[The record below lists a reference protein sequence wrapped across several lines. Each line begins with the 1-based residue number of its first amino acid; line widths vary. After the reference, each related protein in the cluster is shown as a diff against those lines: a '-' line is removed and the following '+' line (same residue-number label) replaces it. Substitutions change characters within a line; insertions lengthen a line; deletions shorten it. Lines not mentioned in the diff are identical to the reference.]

1 MVSFPSRSHR
11 ETRCLLDAETLANRI
26 VDVLADGQALD
37 IALIDVAK
45 VSSIADYFVIASVN
59 SPLQFNALVER
70 VGKATREAGVTHR
83 ARNGTPQ
90 SGWVLL
96 DYTDVI
102 VHLFTPEK
110 REFYRLEELWGQA
123 SPVVRF
129 TG

>member
-1 MVSFPSRSHR
+1 MVSFHSPGLPGA
-11 ETRCLLDAETLANRI
+11 RCLLDAETLANRI
-26 VDVLADGQALD
+26 VDVLADGQAED

-45 VSSIADYFVIASVN
+45 VSSITDYFVIASVA

-70 VGKATREAGVTHR
+70 LGKALREESIQPR
-83 ARNGTPQ
+83 ARNGAPQ

-96 DYTDVI
+96 DYQDVI

-110 REFYRLEELWGQA
+110 RAFYRLEELWGKTG
-123 SPVVRF
+123 PVVRF